1 MNEIAEMRRTPRIRQ
16 AWLTT
21 MSIGLIV
28 VGLVLFGLVA
38 YYLYSGARS
47 GSDEDQFDVKASPSD
62 LPEMLAQAAPVDP
75 VRDPALRSTGA
86 ARPETTE
93 VLEPEDEY
101 ATTGDRSRDRRFAA
115 P

>member
-1 MNEIAEMRRTPRIRQ
+1 MRRTPRARQ

-47 GSDEDQFDVKASPSD
+47 GSDKS
-62 LPEMLAQAAPVDP
+62 
-75 VRDPALRSTGA
+75 G
-86 ARPETTE
+86 
-93 VLEPEDEY
+93 
-101 ATTGDRSRDRRFAA
+101 SR
-115 P
+115 

>member
-1 MNEIAEMRRTPRIRQ
+1 
-16 AWLTT
+16 

-47 GSDEDQFDVKASPSD
+47 GSDTERFDVKAPPSD

-75 VRDPALRSTGA
+75 VKDSALRSAGA

-93 VLEPEDEY
+93 VLEPEDEH
-101 ATTGDRSRDRRFAA
+101 ATTGDQSCGRRIAA